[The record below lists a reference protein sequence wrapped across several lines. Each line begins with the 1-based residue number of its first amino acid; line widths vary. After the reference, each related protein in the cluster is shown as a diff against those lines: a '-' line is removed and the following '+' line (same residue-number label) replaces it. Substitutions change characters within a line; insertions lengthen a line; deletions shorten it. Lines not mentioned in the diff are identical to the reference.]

1 MSDTTTPGLEERIVK
16 LERIMFTMRI
26 AIVVLVGF
34 MMYDALSP
42 ETGSDIIFADKI
54 KSRQFVLLGPNDEP
68 IGYWDYKD
76 TKGLKLYSKQGDHVL
91 VSPEALTFFQDKLNP
106 EVKSKYD

>member
-1 MSDTTTPGLEERIVK
+1 MSEPVLGLEERIVK

-34 MMYDALSP
+34 MMYDVLAP

-54 KSRQFVLLGPNDEP
+54 KSRQFVLLGPGDEA
-68 IGYWDYKD
+68 IGYWDYQD
-76 TKGLKLYSKQGDHVL
+76 TKGLKLYSKEGNHVI
-91 VSPEALTFFQDKLNP
+91 VSPDAVMFYQDKLNP
-106 EVKSKYD
+106 ELKSKYD

>member
-1 MSDTTTPGLEERIVK
+1 MSEVTPGLEERIVK
-16 LERIMFTMRI
+16 LERIMFTVRI

-42 ETGSDIIFADKI
+42 DTGSDIIFADKV
-54 KSRQFVLLGPNDEP
+54 KSRQFVLLGPGDKP

-76 TKGLKLYSKQGDHVL
+76 TKGLKLYSSKGDHV
-91 VSPEALTFFQDKLNP
+91 VISPEALTFFQDKLNP
-106 EVKSKYD
+106 EVTSKYD

>member
-1 MSDTTTPGLEERIVK
+1 MSELDADLYQRVQK

-26 AIVVLVGF
+26 AIVIVVGF
-34 MMYDALSP
+34 MIYDSLAP
-42 ETGSDIIFADKI
+42 ETGSSIIFADKI
-54 KSRQFVLLGPNDEP
+54 KARQFVLLGPGDDA

-76 TKGLKLYSKQGDHVL
+76 TKGIKLYSKEGNHVI
-91 VSPEALTFFQDKLNP
+91 VSPDAITFYQDKLNP